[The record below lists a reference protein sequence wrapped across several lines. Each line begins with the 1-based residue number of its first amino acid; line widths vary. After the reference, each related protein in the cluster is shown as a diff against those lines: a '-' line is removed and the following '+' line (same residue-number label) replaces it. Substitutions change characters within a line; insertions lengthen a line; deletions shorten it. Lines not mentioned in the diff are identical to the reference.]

1 MSSLPDNPQ
10 RVPNPKVNRAI
21 LQEIQK
27 VIDTIPPAYLLPPK
41 KNEIFDSPSQA
52 LERLQNYSFAVG
64 FAVVIISD
72 NGLQAIRAA
81 DAAAEAEA
89 AEILRQ
95 ERAEAAKEAET
106 EEAAVRVLSRK
117 TQAGRSTQP
126 TKKVVAAATAA
137 AATSFGSTS
146 LAETARITYSVPQ
159 WPQDPS
165 IMASQHDAGIAFSYN
180 HEQQNYRLLELPS
193 TLLELITSPDP
204 PILSLKSTSVTA
216 PNAAL
221 TAASNAVLCTDD
233 RTFHLRQVHSSNSVF
248 LLQPSEATTSSDDGS
263 IPIPGVSVVAQCK
276 ATLELIPTA
285 TSAIPYLK
293 ESLPV
298 YRDPL
303 GDGNSK
309 FEFSSTSAAKGK
321 LAILDNA
328 PMSTDE
334 FESGWIEVCAF
345 ETRGQARRPLAST
358 LNGIWKSIL
367 SAAAVNA
374 LKFDDG
380 FPTSSITSLV
390 EEDGYP
396 KSLLVAVL
404 IRLSATGDTLSH
416 DWPNIDR
423 DKCVPWVGA
432 ILLESETQRRE
443 GTAKSAFV
451 QTWKDQLPEVWREQA
466 HLGLLEGKYLQLSSG
481 AITFNNG
488 VNDKTDVKPATA
500 TNAEAPNKGAR
511 KWHEKFM
518 NTRR

>member
-1 MSSLPDNPQ
+1 MSFSIPRDIFTN
-10 RVPNPKVNRAI
+10 V
-21 LQEIQK
+21 QE
-27 VIDTIPPAYLLPPK
+27 
-41 KNEIFDSPSQA
+41 S
-52 LERLQNYSFAVG
+52 
-64 FAVVIISD
+64 
-72 NGLQAIRAA
+72 
-81 DAAAEAEA
+81 
-89 AEILRQ
+89 
-95 ERAEAAKEAET
+95 
-106 EEAAVRVLSRK
+106 
-117 TQAGRSTQP
+117 
-126 TKKVVAAATAA
+126 
-137 AATSFGSTS
+137 
-146 LAETARITYSVPQ
+146 
-159 WPQDPS
+159 
-165 IMASQHDAGIAFSYN
+165 
-180 HEQQNYRLLELPS
+180 
-193 TLLELITSPDP
+193 
-204 PILSLKSTSVTA
+204 LSLKSTSVTA

-221 TAASNAVLCTDD
+221 TAASNAVLCTND

-248 LLQPSEATTSSDDGS
+248 LLQPSEATTSSEDGS

-276 ATLELIPTA
+276 ATLELIPAA

-309 FEFSSTSAAKGK
+309 FELSSTSAAKSK

-404 IRLSATGDTLSH
+404 TRLSATGDTPSH
-416 DWPNIDR
+416 DCKLAVVW
-423 DKCVPWVGA
+423 CV
-432 ILLESETQRRE
+432 Q
-443 GTAKSAFV
+443 
-451 QTWKDQLPEVWREQA
+451 
-466 HLGLLEGKYLQLSSG
+466 GKVLMLF
-481 AITFNNG
+481 A
-488 VNDKTDVKPATA
+488 
-500 TNAEAPNKGAR
+500 
-511 KWHEKFM
+511 
-518 NTRR
+518 